1 LPIAAADMQSSKAFV
16 TLQPCCSRNVQAT
29 YVQEYVRRLGTL
41 LVGLQE
47 DPQAPDRPCLD
58 TWVAEARALICC
70 IRAYNPEALKK
81 LETSGL
87 YNSVSVEQDLS
98 ASFCTQQLVSG
109 QDLAVTAL
117 CAMPACRYIRFLYAA
132 WHQTISINEAS
143 LEELSCLCFLTEH
156 CLPDSLKIVTSRSN
170 AKAAPNAP
178 AG

>member
-1 LPIAAADMQSSKAFV
+1 MLSSLHPDCTYFDHSKIVTELHHVCTLAVTFIHCCMLPAHIQSLSP
-16 TLQPCCSRNVQAT
+16 LQPCCSYDVQILH
-29 YVQEYVRRLGTL
+29 VQEYVRRLGTL

-98 ASFCTQQLVSG
+98 ASFCTQQLVSWTN
-109 QDLAVTAL
+109 LAVTAL
-117 CAMPACRYIRFLYAA
+117 CAMPACRYIRFGLA
-132 WHQTISINEAS
+132 
-143 LEELSCLCFLTEH
+143 C
-156 CLPDSLKIVTSRSN
+156 
-170 AKAAPNAP
+170 NAP
-178 AG
+178 MTPL